1 MNVYGKLKKLH
12 LYTAMIFGSKRK
24 KYLSFSDQELIQL
37 YIQEKCEHTIPI
49 LYERYAHLV
58 MGSCLKYLKQLEN
71 AEDITL
77 RIFGELGDKLLKHEI
92 QHFKSWLY
100 QVTKNECLQFLRKNK
115 MVTQELMD
123 QFVPDESSDLSVVF
137 EKEQQLELLEQAIA
151 TLKDEQRTC
160 VELFYLKQLS
170 YQEISETLAI
180 SQNTV
185 KSAIQNGKRNIKI
198 WMEKNEKGT
207 TN

>member
-1 MNVYGKLKKLH
+1 MH
-12 LYTAMIFGSKRK
+12 LYTEMIFGSKRK
-24 KYLSFSDQELIQL
+24 KYLSYSDQELIQL
-37 YIQEKCEHTIPI
+37 YIQEKCEYTIPI

-58 MGSCLKYLKQLEN
+58 MGSCLKYLKQVEN
-71 AEDITL
+71 AEDTTL

-100 QVTKNECLQFLRKNK
+100 QVTKNECFQFLRKNK
-115 MVTQELMD
+115 LVTQELMD
-123 QFVPDESSDLSVVF
+123 QIAPDDSSDITNVYI
-137 EKEQQLELLEQAIA
+137 KEQQLDLLEKAIT
-151 TLKDEQRTC
+151 TLKDEQRAC
-160 VELFYLKQLS
+160 VELFYLQQLS

-198 WMEKNEKGT
+198 WMEKHETGT